1 MSCSFLSAF
10 TNQMEALG
18 DELSNLFPQDVDLK
32 TATNMIRLLK
42 KTNPRKLLSLFNQFV
57 LGYREKILAR
67 DESFFLD
74 HTFNEFQDKQQNS
87 TESLIKQ
94 LKTHWK
100 EMSPTSKKAT
110 WDYFIVLIKLSDKIG

>member
-18 DELSNLFPQDVDLK
+18 DELSNLFPQDIDLK

-42 KTNPRKLLSLFNQFV
+42 KTNPRKLLVLFNQFV

-74 HTFNEFQDKQQNS
+74 HNFNEFQDKQQNS
-87 TESLIKQ
+87 TESIIKQ

-110 WDYFIVLIKLSDKIG
+110 WDYFTVLIKLSDKIG